1 MHDIALRVPNQL
13 GAILRAL
20 RKTRGL
26 TQQQLAQQL
35 GVTRQA
41 VSLLEQRP
49 EAATLERLMRVL
61 SLLEVDVVLHPRD
74 PNAAA
79 SVEGW

>member
-1 MHDIALRVPNQL
+1 MHDISLRIPTQMGV
-13 GAILRAL
+13 ILRAL

-26 TQQQLAQQL
+26 TQQALAQQL

-61 SLLEVDVVLHPRD
+61 SLLEVDVVLRPRD
-74 PNAAA
+74 PNATPPAT
-79 SVEGW
+79 EW

>member
-1 MHDIALRVPNQL
+1 MHDISLRIPTQMGV
-13 GAILRAL
+13 ILRAL

-26 TQQQLAQQL
+26 TQHALAQQL

-61 SLLEVDVVLHPRD
+61 SLLEVDVVLRPRD
-74 PNAAA
+74 PNATPPAT
-79 SVEGW
+79 EW